1 MTTYK
6 ELCDIAEKDDILML
20 RGQLH
25 GAPSMAICDDG
36 DCAII
41 IDYSQIDSNAKL
53 LVCTAHEVGHC
64 ETGSF
69 YTEKS
74 LELRCRME
82 YRANK
87 WAIKKLAPKDEM
99 EEAMKNGYTEIW
111 QLAEY
116 FGITEDMVKYAW
128 WVYFDI
134 DYRGEI

>member
-25 GAPSMAICDDG
+25 NAPSMAICDDG
-36 DCAII
+36 ECAII
-41 IDYSQIDSNAKL
+41 FDYSKIDSNAKL

-69 YTEKS
+69 YTPKS
-74 LELRCRME
+74 LELRSRME
-82 YRANK
+82 NRANK
-87 WAIKKLAPKDEM
+87 WAIKKLIPKNEM
-99 EEAMKNGYTEIW
+99 EQAIIDGNEEVW

-116 FGITEDMVKYAW
+116 FGITEDMVKFAF
-128 WVYFDI
+128 WVYFD
-134 DYRGEI
+134 RVV

>member
-6 ELCDIAEKDDILML
+6 ELCDIAEEDDILML
-20 RGQLH
+20 SGKLH
-25 GAPSMAICDDG
+25 NVPSMAICDDG

-99 EEAMKNGYTEIW
+99 KKAIENGNTEVW

-116 FGITEDMVKYAW
+116 FGITEEMIKFAM

-134 DYRGEI
+134 ST

>member
-6 ELCDIAEKDDILML
+6 KLCDIAEEDDILML

-25 GAPSMAICDDG
+25 NAPSMAICDDG

-82 YRANK
+82 NRANK
-87 WAIKKLAPKDEM
+87 WAIKKLIPKNEM
-99 EEAMKNGYTEIW
+99 EQAIIDGNEEVW

-116 FGITEDMVKYAW
+116 FGITEDMVKFAF
-128 WVYFDI
+128 WVYFD
-134 DYRGEI
+134 RAV

>member
-6 ELCDIAEKDDILML
+6 ELCDIAENDNILML
-20 RGQLH
+20 SGKLH
-25 GAPSMAICDDG
+25 NTPSMAICDDG

-41 IDYSQIDSNAKL
+41 FDYSKIDSNAKL

-87 WAIKKLAPKDEM
+87 WAIKKLIPKNEM
-99 EEAMKNGYTEIW
+99 EQAIIDGNEEVW

-116 FGITEDMVKYAW
+116 FGITEDMVKFAF
-128 WVYFDI
+128 WVYFD
-134 DYRGEI
+134 RVV